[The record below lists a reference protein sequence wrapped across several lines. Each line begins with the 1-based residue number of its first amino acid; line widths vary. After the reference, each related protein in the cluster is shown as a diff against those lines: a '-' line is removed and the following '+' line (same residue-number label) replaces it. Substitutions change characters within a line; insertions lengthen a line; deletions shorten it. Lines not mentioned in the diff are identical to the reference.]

1 MNIDYA
7 IFNKAVKRIAS
18 LTQDNN
24 HCEALIVGAEL
35 LKMANMVKILG
46 HVKAIQGIEQCLPDG
61 LSEYRWN
68 LYKLI
73 MEKAFISL
81 SKEDYELFH
90 GAY

>member
-1 MNIDYA
+1 MNIDKS
-7 IFNKAVKRIAS
+7 IFNKAVKRIAV

-24 HCEALIVGAEL
+24 HCEALIVGSEL
-35 LKMANMVKILG
+35 LQMTKMVNILG
-46 HVKAIQGIEQCLPDG
+46 HVKAIQAIEQCLPDG

-68 LYKLI
+68 LYKQI
-73 MEKAFISL
+73 MEKAFSSL